1 MNFCVRRWCV
11 RTPTRIPY
19 LTYVNDEEWAFVA
32 PYLTLIREDA
42 LRPRQPF
49 GLRRKADATARAFLL
64 FL

>member
-32 PYLTLIREDA
+32 PYLTLIRE
-42 LRPRQPF
+42 
-49 GLRRKADATARAFLL
+49 TAPQCTHDLCEVFKTPCGRSTAAYM
-64 FL
+64 